1 MQNTC
6 SKYRITWW
14 IETVWRDVRHM
25 LEIFLKYIIM
35 SWANRVH
42 NAYLDVPFNCCLP
55 RGQEPLS
62 PPGLSCRFLET
73 VQPHIYLSYSALL
86 GDETFAKDRAS
97 HVKQDN

>member
-1 MQNTC
+1 
-6 SKYRITWW
+6 
-14 IETVWRDVRHM
+14 M

-35 SWANRVH
+35 SWANRAH

-62 PPGLSCRFLET
+62 PPGLNCRFLET
-73 VQPHIYLSYSALL
+73 VQRHIYLMHSALL